1 MGFIRISLKIEETL
15 ISWQT
20 DVSNFRNINDLL
32 MIFMIMKEYS
42 FRKNVYNSTEEYAM
56 ADTKLT

>member
-20 DVSNFRNINDLL
+20 DVSNFRNINDPFDDFHDYEGVF
-32 MIFMIMKEYS
+32 I
-42 FRKNVYNSTEEYAM
+42 
-56 ADTKLT
+56 

>member
-20 DVSNFRNINDLL
+20 DVSNFRNINDFL

-42 FRKNVYNSTEEYAM
+42 FKKQST
-56 ADTKLT
+56 

>member
-1 MGFIRISLKIEETL
+1 MGFLRISLKIEESL

-42 FRKNVYNSTEEYAM
+42 FKNQST
-56 ADTKLT
+56 